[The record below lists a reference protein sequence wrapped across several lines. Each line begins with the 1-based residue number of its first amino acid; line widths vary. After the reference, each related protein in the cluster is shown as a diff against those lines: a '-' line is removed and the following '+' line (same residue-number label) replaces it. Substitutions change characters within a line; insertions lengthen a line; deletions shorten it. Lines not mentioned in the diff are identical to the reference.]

1 LIATYGPTRG
11 FQWPGVRGVP
21 QALRKLASDGIVV
34 GTVMVAGYAIAVRCF
49 KSRCNRI
56 TA

>member
-1 LIATYGPTRG
+1 MIATYGPTRG